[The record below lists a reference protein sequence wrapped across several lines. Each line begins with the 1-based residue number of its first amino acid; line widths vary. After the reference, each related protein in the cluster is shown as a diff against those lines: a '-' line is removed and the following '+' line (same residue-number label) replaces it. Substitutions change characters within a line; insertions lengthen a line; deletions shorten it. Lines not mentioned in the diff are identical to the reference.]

1 MAIGARR
8 EDIMMQ
14 FLIEAVMICS
24 MGAILGVLLS
34 VFVIFG
40 FNTLSTDFPMIL
52 NAYSVLLGLLS
63 SVLIGVI
70 FGFFPAR
77 NAANLNPISAL
88 SKE

>member
-1 MAIGARR
+1 
-8 EDIMMQ
+8 
-14 FLIEAVMICS
+14 
-24 MGAILGVLLS
+24 
-34 VFVIFG
+34 FVIFA

-63 SVLIGVI
+63 SMLIGVI

>member
-1 MAIGARR
+1 
-8 EDIMMQ
+8 
-14 FLIEAVMICS
+14 EAVMICS

>member
-1 MAIGARR
+1 
-8 EDIMMQ
+8 
-14 FLIEAVMICS
+14 

>member
-1 MAIGARR
+1 ARR

>member
-1 MAIGARR
+1 MYYI
-8 EDIMMQ
+8 
-14 FLIEAVMICS
+14 
-24 MGAILGVLLS
+24 GAILGVILS
-34 VFVIFG
+34 IFVIFA

-63 SVLIGVI
+63 SMFIGVV

>member
-1 MAIGARR
+1 
-8 EDIMMQ
+8 
-14 FLIEAVMICS
+14 VMICS

-63 SVLIGVI
+63 SVLIGVV

>member
-1 MAIGARR
+1 
-8 EDIMMQ
+8 
-14 FLIEAVMICS
+14 VMICS

>member
-1 MAIGARR
+1 
-8 EDIMMQ
+8 
-14 FLIEAVMICS
+14 EAVMICS

-63 SVLIGVI
+63 SVLIGVV

>member
-1 MAIGARR
+1 
-8 EDIMMQ
+8 
-14 FLIEAVMICS
+14 LIEAVMICS

>member
-1 MAIGARR
+1 
-8 EDIMMQ
+8 DIMMQ

-52 NAYSVLLGLLS
+52 NTYSVLLGLLS
-63 SVLIGVI
+63 SVLIGVV